1 MKALAGI
8 VIACL
13 FIYSMYWVAKNV
25 SYFFFYEDLVQVTI
39 CEEVKRDFLI
49 NPDICD

>member
-1 MKALAGI
+1 MKALAGLALACF
-8 VIACL
+8 VI
-13 FIYSMYWVAKNV
+13 YGMYWVAKNV

-49 NPDICD
+49 NPGKCE